1 MRHQASGGA
10 LRPCH
15 DGHTRT
21 PVLIRQEAHV
31 LSMCDVDLAVCDVR
45 LLAATAVY
53 ITRKTHQRQIEGH
66 IWAEDQQDDNS
77 DYDDGSDGDG
87 LDDGSYSTECPTHDR
102 WAHIKGADV

>member
-1 MRHQASGGA
+1 
-10 LRPCH
+10 
-15 DGHTRT
+15 
-21 PVLIRQEAHV
+21 
-31 LSMCDVDLAVCDVR
+31 MCDVDLAVCDVR